1 MVTSR
6 GEREAEMREEL
17 SSREQKENYREKKVR
32 SRGRKEGRKE
42 GRTGNTQKGGREGS
56 KLARN
61 VIRVNMQNQIKRNEW
76 IGYLFDDIHM

>member
-1 MVTSR
+1 
-6 GEREAEMREEL
+6 MREEL

-32 SRGRKEGRKE
+32 SGGRKEGGSE
-42 GRTGNTQKGGREGS
+42 GREEGRKGNNQKGGREGS

-76 IGYLFDDIHM
+76 IGYLFDDIQM